1 VEFTFFHIGIEAGC
15 RDCEKA
21 GIRSMF
27 KTILKAREEHAFS
40 LEIIEE
46 FLTMVE
52 KSEEM
57 LDYTFKILIKGGKGK
72 KAEEMIYLKDQAIN
86 FTERSIRKRI
96 LVHLSVN
103 PNANLPEYLA
113 LISIAKDAERLG
125 DYVKNMFELKQ
136 LLDKS
141 NCDSPLF
148 ETLFIDIGDQLLAH
162 FKAVSAAFRS
172 SDRDA
177 ASLAIN
183 RGNEIAKTCENFIVM
198 VIETEKDV
206 SRAVVLALGARY
218 MKRLARHLGNI
229 ASSVV
234 NPMPDLDF
242 AATSS

>member
-1 VEFTFFHIGIEAGC
+1 
-15 RDCEKA
+15 
-21 GIRSMF
+21 MF
-27 KTILKAREEHAFS
+27 KTILKAHEEHTFS
-40 LEIIEE
+40 LAIIEE

-57 LDYTFKILIKGGKGK
+57 LEYTFKILVKGGKGNR
-72 KAEEMIYLKDQAIN
+72 AEENIYLKDQAIN

-113 LISIAKDAERLG
+113 LVSIAKDAERLG
-125 DYVKNMFELKQ
+125 DYVKNMYELKQ

-141 NCDSPLF
+141 NSDSPLF
-148 ETLFIDIGDQLLAH
+148 EKLFVEIGDQLLVH

-177 ASLAIN
+177 ALLAIN
-183 RGNEIAKTCENFIVM
+183 RGNEIARTCEQFIVT
-198 VIETEKDV
+198 VIETENNV
-206 SRAVVLALGARY
+206 SRAVLLALGARY
-218 MKRLARHLGNI
+218 MKRIARHLGNI

-242 AATSS
+242 ATVGS